1 MATKIFLRQVRSMAR
16 TTETHKRTLRAL
28 GLGKRGKSRLINDTP
43 AVRGMIR
50 AVVQWLEVKHV
61 QAQ

>member
-1 MATKIFLRQVRSMAR
+1 MATKIFIRQVRSMAR
-16 TTETHKRTLRAL
+16 TKEAHKRTLRAL
-28 GLGKRGKSRLINDTP
+28 GLGKIGKSRTITDNT

-61 QAQ
+61 QA

>member
-1 MATKIFLRQVRSMAR
+1 MAR
-16 TTETHKRTLRAL
+16 TKEAHTRTLRAL
-28 GLGKRGKSRLINDTP
+28 GLGKIGKSRTITDNT

-61 QAQ
+61 QA